1 MNSRLQPLEPEACH
15 EASNCKN
22 SIQYKGQ
29 WAAACISCRLAPG
42 NEGLQNQHWR
52 PREPNLKHSV
62 LEGEKRKARIDRAIA
77 NREKRQNIDPRRRK
91 VSRIAEKAE
100 RATEASIIEATK
112 NSGRSNRDGDH
123 LIAGNITMDT
133 KLQSTRLDPTVNL
146 HELFKVQKDAQR
158 AGSLLGCL
166 TIRNRH
172 GVGVV
177 VLAEEDFARLV
188 AQIKQGRDE
197 HLNEL

>member
-1 MNSRLQPLEPEACH
+1 MNNRLQPLEPQACG
-15 EASNCKN
+15 ESVNCKN
-22 SIQYKGQ
+22 SITYKGQ

-42 NEGLQNQHWR
+42 NENLQNHHWR
-52 PREPNLKHSV
+52 PREPRLTHPA

-77 NREKRQNIDPRRRK
+77 SRQKRQSRDPGRRK

-100 RATEASIIEATK
+100 RVTETRIIEATK

-123 LIAGNITMDT
+123 LVAGNITMDT

-146 HELFKVQKDAQR
+146 HELFKVQKDAER
-158 AGSLLGCL
+158 AGSFLGCL

-188 AQIKQGRDE
+188 ARTK
-197 HLNEL
+197 